1 MKLNTLF
8 VPSAIA
14 IALAGLIGVAFAAEP
29 DLHSTEIKLIGK
41 DKKIESLKFE
51 GELPI
56 GESRGLY
63 TDAGTPVTVQRTDRG
78 LRIET
83 PERTLDVPYPGAA
96 ALATTG
102 DEEVVI
108 DGVRT
113 RKRVII
119 LHDDKHA
126 AEHQAMHG
134 GAHSPMHQKH
144 VIVVKDGDA
153 GAIDVDVKLEKLSDL
168 DELEAMGDLTI
179 DGAGSDQQVVVI
191 RKIDKQTIE
200 TK

>member
-8 VPSAIA
+8 VPSA

-29 DLHSTEIKLIGK
+29 DLHSTAIKLIGK

-63 TDAGTPVTVQRTDRG
+63 TDAGTPVTVQRTDKG

-83 PERTLDVPYPGAA
+83 PERTVDVPYPGAV
-96 ALATTG
+96 ALAAG
-102 DEEVVI
+102 DEEVLI
-108 DGVRT
+108 DGAHT
-113 RKRVII
+113 RKRVVI

-134 GAHSPMHQKH
+134 DAHSKMHQKH

-153 GAIDVDVKLEKLSDL
+153 GAIDVDMKLEKLSDL
-168 DELEAMGDLTI
+168 DELEALGDLTI

-191 RKIDKQTIE
+191 RKIDKRTSE
-200 TK
+200 AK